1 MPKGVP
7 LDAQRYE
14 PVLAAMHAAPDQ
26 RLHCSELAKL
36 LGCDGRN
43 VASRMSFALENG
55 LVHRVTEGRNTFY
68 KAGPNPD
75 GLHLKDDVGDFMPAL
90 WGDGELV
97 LRGLPEPNE
106 DGSITLTSAMRR
118 RLRDLLTGNLR

>member
-7 LDAQRYE
+7 LDAERYQPLLE
-14 PVLAAMHAAPDQ
+14 RMRLEQDQ
-26 RLHCSELAKL
+26 RMHCSEVAEL

-43 VASRMSFALENG
+43 VASRLSFALENG

-68 KAGPNPD
+68 KVGPNPD
-75 GLHLKDDVGDFMPAL
+75 GLRLKDDVGDFLPSL

-97 LRGLPEPNE
+97 LRGLPEPNP
-106 DGSITLTSAMRR
+106 DGSFTLSSACRR
-118 RLRDLLTGNLR
+118 RLRDLLTGDLR